1 MTSMEKKLTE
11 NRLTEVKAALSA
23 KYRTVDLGGEK
34 FFVATDGAFFRV
46 GVFPGAMAL
55 VIEYADTEQE
65 ARQNALEDGDRF
77 YLDETTLDEM
87 LRLMIAEIERCCPIR
102 ICQAP
107 ALGVFRHLG
116 GDPQHVPVGKRRAA
130 NLCLTFRLV
139 LCYNIPSGGSVRLN
153 GLPHLFY
160 WINIIQILHTVCGFR
175 HVQRGPPDGVIFIL
189 NVRRP
194 ILPVVLAV
202 LH

>member
-23 KYRTVDLGGEK
+23 KYRTVDLDGEK

-87 LRLMIAEIERCCPIR
+87 LRLMIAEIERC
-102 ICQAP
+102 
-107 ALGVFRHLG
+107 
-116 GDPQHVPVGKRRAA
+116 
-130 NLCLTFRLV
+130 
-139 LCYNIPSGGSVRLN
+139 
-153 GLPHLFY
+153 
-160 WINIIQILHTVCGFR
+160 
-175 HVQRGPPDGVIFIL
+175 
-189 NVRRP
+189 
-194 ILPVVLAV
+194 
-202 LH
+202 

>member
-23 KYRTVDLGGEK
+23 KYRTVDLDGEN

-46 GVFPGAMAL
+46 GIFPGAMAL

-87 LRLMIAEIERCCPIR
+87 LRLMIAEIERC
-102 ICQAP
+102 
-107 ALGVFRHLG
+107 
-116 GDPQHVPVGKRRAA
+116 
-130 NLCLTFRLV
+130 
-139 LCYNIPSGGSVRLN
+139 
-153 GLPHLFY
+153 
-160 WINIIQILHTVCGFR
+160 
-175 HVQRGPPDGVIFIL
+175 
-189 NVRRP
+189 
-194 ILPVVLAV
+194 
-202 LH
+202 

>member
-23 KYRTVDLGGEK
+23 KYRTVDLGGEE

-46 GVFPGAMAL
+46 DVFPGAMAL

-116 GDPQHVPVGKRRAA
+116 DDSQHLPVGKRRAA
-130 NLCLTFRLV
+130 NLCLTFLLV
-139 LCYNIPSGGSVRLN
+139 LCYNIPSGGCAGLDW
-153 GLPHLFY
+153 LPHLFY

-175 HVQRGPPDGVIFIL
+175 HVQRGLPDGVIFIL